1 MKRNLLFKLMI
12 CFILLNIVV
21 LGLVNTLGYHL
32 MKSHI
37 INTRKESLYN
47 EAALISAE
55 YLNLVDSNDLT
66 LTELSNILKSVHR
79 LTDVRIWIV
88 NINGTIICDTN
99 NIAPSLVGLNVNL
112 YDSNFLSNEFVKSTT
127 INGLLEEE
135 SLSVIY
141 PIPYNYKLRSSIVL
155 LLPYSMINGESIA
168 HTNLLTILSVVILL
182 VILLSFVYIYFMTAR
197 PLYKI
202 RKAAMEYA
210 RGNFKYQL
218 IVKGKDEFH
227 DVAAALNYM
236 AGELESLDKYQKK
249 FIANISHDFRSPLTS
264 IKGYA
269 EAILDGTIPFEMQ
282 NKYLD
287 IIVFEIERLTKLTN
301 NILELNSFD
310 SKQNRLH
317 ITSFDVNQIIKS
329 TCASFEGVCI
339 KKKIQINLLF
349 SDKELYVHADLGK
362 IQQVL
367 YNLIDNA
374 IKFSHTNSEIKVSS
388 TEKGDKV
395 FVSVKDYGVGIPKNS
410 INKIWERFYKQ
421 DSSRGKDKKGTGLG
435 LSITKEIILAHN
447 ENIDVI
453 STEGVGSEFTFSLA
467 RTDS

>member
-1 MKRNLLFKLMI
+1 
-12 CFILLNIVV
+12 
-21 LGLVNTLGYHL
+21 
-32 MKSHI
+32 
-37 INTRKESLYN
+37 
-47 EAALISAE
+47 
-55 YLNLVDSNDLT
+55 
-66 LTELSNILKSVHR
+66 
-79 LTDVRIWIV
+79 
-88 NINGTIICDTN
+88 
-99 NIAPSLVGLNVNL
+99 
-112 YDSNFLSNEFVKSTT
+112 
-127 INGLLEEE
+127 
-135 SLSVIY
+135 
-141 PIPYNYKLRSSIVL
+141 
-155 LLPYSMINGESIA
+155 
-168 HTNLLTILSVVILL
+168 
-182 VILLSFVYIYFMTAR
+182 
-197 PLYKI
+197 
-202 RKAAMEYA
+202 
-210 RGNFKYQL
+210 
-218 IVKGKDEFH
+218 
-227 DVAAALNYM
+227 M